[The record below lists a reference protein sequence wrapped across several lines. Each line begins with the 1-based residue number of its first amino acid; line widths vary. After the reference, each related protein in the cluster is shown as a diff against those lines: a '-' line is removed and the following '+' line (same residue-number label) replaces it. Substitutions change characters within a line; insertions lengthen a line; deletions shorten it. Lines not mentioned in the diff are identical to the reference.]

1 MNIQFNTNLLETN
14 VINLA
19 VVIGIVIS
27 FVGDALKSLLSN
39 RQNLILSNLEEA
51 NKRAINAEQ
60 KLFEAR
66 EKFES
71 AKIKAQE
78 IQNQSINTIN
88 KDRIQFK
95 TQTKE
100 AVQRLENLKKE
111 TLTFQQ
117 KKALTILSKKVIALS
132 LKQVKNKLQSR
143 TDLKFQNSINNFYI
157 ALLRNY
163 ESFN

>member
-1 MNIQFNTNLLETN
+1 M
-14 VINLA
+14 
-19 VVIGIVIS
+19 
-27 FVGDALKSLLSN
+27 
-39 RQNLILSNLEEA
+39 EEA

-66 EKFES
+66 SKFES

-100 AVQRLENLKKE
+100 SVQRLENLKKE
-111 TLTFQQ
+111 TLIFQQ

-143 TDLKFQNSINNFYI
+143 TDFKFQNSINNFYI

>member
-1 MNIQFNTNLLETN
+1 M
-14 VINLA
+14 
-19 VVIGIVIS
+19 
-27 FVGDALKSLLSN
+27 
-39 RQNLILSNLEEA
+39 EEA

-66 EKFES
+66 SKFES

-111 TLTFQQ
+111 TLIFQQ

>member
-1 MNIQFNTNLLETN
+1 M
-14 VINLA
+14 
-19 VVIGIVIS
+19 
-27 FVGDALKSLLSN
+27 
-39 RQNLILSNLEEA
+39 EEA

-163 ESFN
+163 ESLINLDLFI